1 MTMDARS
8 KVNDMS
14 TSSEERRRTEAE
26 LVRAIDMNPSVEV
39 STTRDAVCR
48 YVDLL
53 ADEGELPEAVVI
65 AFKATL
71 AESPSM
77 QRFEADVRE
86 AIRSALVSACIQR
99 YFARRVADDVRVP
112 KGRTLRLVRDEV
124 EPRGRATSPDAS
136 A

>member
-1 MTMDARS
+1 MTMDAWS
-8 KVNDMS
+8 NVNDMS
-14 TSSEERRRTEAE
+14 TSTEERRRTEAE
-26 LVRAIDMNPSVEV
+26 LVRAIDMDPSVDALA
-39 STTRDAVCR
+39 TRAALCR

-53 ADEGELPEAVVI
+53 ADEGQLPEAVVI

-71 AESPSM
+71 AESESL

-86 AIRSALVSACIQR
+86 AIRSALISACIQR
-99 YFARRVADDVRVP
+99 YFTRRIADDVRIA

-124 EPRGRATSPDAS
+124 EAPGRATSPDAS

>member
-1 MTMDARS
+1 MTMDAWS
-8 KVNDMS
+8 NANDMS

-26 LVRAIDMNPSVEV
+26 LVRAIDMNPSV
-39 STTRDAVCR
+39 DALATHAALCR

-53 ADEGELPEAVVI
+53 ANEGQLPEAVVI

-71 AESPSM
+71 AESESL

-99 YFARRVADDVRVP
+99 YFTRRVADDVRTTN
-112 KGRTLRLVRDEV
+112 GRTLRLVRDEV
-124 EPRGRATSPDAS
+124 EPSVRATSSDAS